1 MSKVIVTIPFHLLE
15 MYVDIVPADWIA
27 NIIDPK
33 EKARCTILHMML
45 EKEELA
51 ERERLFYTQFDSV
64 SDYVIYI
71 IKGIILF
78 NEEVKSHIGDLLECC
93 EEQAGTELMDDGLYL
108 TLCNVYK
115 QLYELTN
122 FIDANKERII
132 DTNQQLK
139 TYICQDTTTKK
150 YFYQVEFIKIIKD
163 N

>member
-1 MSKVIVTIPFHLLE
+1 
-15 MYVDIVPADWIA
+15 
-27 NIIDPK
+27 
-33 EKARCTILHMML
+33 
-45 EKEELA
+45 
-51 ERERLFYTQFDSV
+51 
-64 SDYVIYI
+64 
-71 IKGIILF
+71 
-78 NEEVKSHIGDLLECC
+78 
-93 EEQAGTELMDDGLYL
+93 
-108 TLCNVYK
+108 VYK